1 MPTMKRYENTNPPII
16 GLTHL
21 GIRREKKKL
30 KEAVTPVLPRIPPS
44 SKIVGRRYGVQ
55 IDATELCSYHE
66 FLQRKRFGS
75 YEKWLERQHRVRR
88 QN

>member
-1 MPTMKRYENTNPPII
+1 M
-16 GLTHL
+16 
-21 GIRREKKKL
+21 
-30 KEAVTPVLPRIPPS
+30 LPRIPPS